1 MEKLLNFDYFQ
12 VVMPEEE
19 QRNFETVLET
29 VNGLEG
35 ADRTYDNGEYH
46 VRLVGL
52 TPQQGYFR
60 GDIARIRMNDIPD
73 KMRLSGEREVI
84 DLDDDQGLGE
94 IASFIYNPQLRVL
107 VLMRNR
113 FAVTA
118 SGFANYFQNLG
129 NFHGIL
135 YLEHVLEADA
145 YQKLARMNI
154 AHKVEVGFAAPG
166 NGAIFD
172 NLGLRPQTMAELIN
186 VAPKVR
192 MDFTISMDRERNLT
206 LPLRSLR
213 NMVTIFTREHAGE
226 LVKLVVSGKENPEQR
241 LDVVDMLEEVM
252 TEKEPV
258 TIRRNQR
265 AIADHQR
272 HYAIDQA
279 YFRKIP
285 ILNRIF
291 RDE

>member
-1 MEKLLNFDYFQ
+1 MEKLLKFDFYQ
-12 VVMPEEE
+12 VVMPDVE
-19 QRNFETVLET
+19 QRAFESVLDE
-29 VNGLEG
+29 VNALEG
-35 ADRTYDNGEYH
+35 AARTFDNGEYH
-46 VRLVGL
+46 VRLVAL
-52 TPQQGYFR
+52 TQQQGHFR

-73 KMRLSGEREVI
+73 KMRLSGERETI
-84 DLDDDQGLGE
+84 DLEEDQGLGE

-118 SGFANYFQNLG
+118 SGLANYFQNLG
-129 NFHGIL
+129 RIHGVIF
-135 YLEHVLEADA
+135 LEHILEADA
-145 YQKLARMNI
+145 YQRLARMNI
-154 AHKVEVGFAAPG
+154 AKRVELAIAAPG

-172 NLGLRPQTMAELIN
+172 DLGLRPQTLAELIN

-192 MDFTISMDRERNLT
+192 MDFSISMDNERNAS
-206 LPLRSLR
+206 LPLRALR
-213 NMVTIFTREHAGE
+213 NMVTTFTREHAGE
-226 LVKLVVSGKENPEQR
+226 LVNLVISGKENPEQR
-241 LDVVDMLEEVM
+241 LDAVDMLEEVM
-252 TEKEPV
+252 TEKESV

-279 YFRKIP
+279 YGRKLP
-285 ILNRIF
+285 ILNRIL